1 MADDTSVVEET
12 GKKLGGIG
20 LGAAA
25 GGLIAAPVALA
36 IGAALAPATL
46 GLSLPI
52 TIGLIG
58 LGGWLGHK
66 ATQSKER
73 TKFVA

>member
-1 MADDTSVVEET
+1 MADEESVVDET
-12 GKKLGGIG
+12 GRKIGGIG

-25 GGLIAAPVALA
+25 GGLIAAPVVLA
-36 IGAALAPATL
+36 IGATLAPATL

-52 TIGLIG
+52 TIGLVG

-66 ATQSKER
+66 ATQKKE
-73 TKFVA
+73 TKYVA

>member
-1 MADDTSVVEET
+1 MAEESVVEET
-12 GKKLGGIG
+12 GRKIGGVG

-25 GGLIAAPVALA
+25 GGLIGAPIALA
-36 IGAALAPATL
+36 VGAALAPATL

-52 TIGLIG
+52 TIGMIG

-66 ATQSKER
+66 ATQKKAE
-73 TKFVA
+73 

>member
-1 MADDTSVVEET
+1 MAEDVVDKT
-12 GKKLGGIG
+12 GRKLGGIG

-36 IGAALAPATL
+36 VAAGLAIPTAGLSIPITAALV
-46 GLSLPI
+46 
-52 TIGLIG
+52 G

-66 ATQSKER
+66 ATQDK
-73 TKFVA
+73 T

>member
-1 MADDTSVVEET
+1 MAEDNDVVDEA
-12 GKKLGGIG
+12 GRKIGGVG
-20 LGAAA
+20 LGMAA
-25 GGLIAAPVALA
+25 GGLIGAPIALA

-52 TIGLIG
+52 TVGLVG

-66 ATQSKER
+66 ATQKKSGIN
-73 TKFVA
+73 A